1 MAGAEP
7 QRQMSLIPYTSDS
20 QEIVLRRGN
29 AIVVFDPESRQLSL
43 HGNPQTAIGGLDH
56 LDLQQCPYCHR
67 PMQDDANPRQ
77 YDSEDEDASS
87 HDQSTFVNP
96 EYFRMLAHSIPNSA
110 ATSRPASPLKRL
122 PGLKSA
128 GSRNISISG
137 PPTGAEFVGSA
148 PSPSTSNQGIKDD
161 SFLPN
166 YFKHFF
172 VEKSEL
178 GRGGRGVVLLVEHY
192 LDKVFLGEF
201 ACKRIPV
208 GNDHGWLEKVL
219 IEVQL
224 LQRLNHPNLVSYH
237 HVWLEDAQITNF
249 GPSVPCIFILQQYCN
264 SGDLHNYV
272 LGSAKAQ
279 STTEVLKERMRRRS
293 KGYAERPTNLGT
305 RTMNFDE
312 IFSFFRD
319 ITSGLHHLHT
329 NGYIHRDLK
338 PSNCLLHNDGQKMT
352 VHVSDFGEVQ
362 AANEQRNST
371 GATGTISY
379 CAPEVLQ
386 RQGANGEFGEFTTKS
401 DIFSLGMIVYFM
413 CFGRLPYQNADTE
426 NDENEDLDKL
436 RAEVSAW
443 HGFDDV
449 TRARTDLP
457 EKLYKFLKRLLSPD
471 PSERPSTEQILQAI
485 KAGGEI
491 DDIPMNVTRAGGD
504 KSPDLGS
511 MGSRISSVDSP
522 APKKPLR
529 TNSTH
534 QRPGVSQLARHHSGE
549 LVHSKSP
556 PLQPRRFSRDKSAS
570 VSTTT
575 STPSPPDTSTLTFR
589 GRDIGTPPIAKQPT
603 RLMLPPPPPPKLDL
617 IHTHPS
623 LLLTFKIMLFGL
635 KFFLLSYPCA
645 PFAGHAWLT
654 YPLMGLALL
663 DFTAW
668 KANVKGTFVLM
679 VVHGLVVLVAMR
691 WGVLCNGGSGSWKPG
706 GLYDGL

>member
-1 MAGAEP
+1 MADAEP

-43 HGNPQTAIGGLDH
+43 HDDTPQTAIGG

-67 PMQDDANPRQ
+67 PLNDDTNTRQ
-77 YDSEDEDASS
+77 YDSEDAEAPTQE
-87 HDQSTFVNP
+87 QSTFVNP
-96 EYFRMLAHSIPNSA
+96 EYFRMLAHSIPSSA
-110 ATSRPASPLKRL
+110 ATSRPASPLKQL
-122 PGLKSA
+122 PGLRSDA
-128 GSRNISISG
+128 HSRNVSASG
-137 PPTGAEFVGSA
+137 PPSGSESAGGAHPPGTA
-148 PSPSTSNQGIKDD
+148 NQGIKDD

-172 VEKSEL
+172 IEKREL
-178 GRGGRGVVLLVEHY
+178 GRGGCGVVLLVEHH
-192 LDKVFLGEF
+192 LDQVFLGEF
-201 ACKRIPV
+201 ACKRVPV

-224 LQRLNHPNLVSYH
+224 LQRLTHPNLVSYH

-272 LGSAKAQ
+272 LGSSKAT

-293 KGYAERPTNLGT
+293 KGVSERPKDLGT
-305 RTMNFDE
+305 RTMTFDE

-338 PSNCLLHNDGQKMT
+338 PSNCLLHNDGQKMS

-386 RQGANGEFGEFTTKS
+386 RQGAAYGEFTTKS

-413 CFGRLPYQNADTE
+413 CFGRLPYQNADAL

-443 HGFDDV
+443 HGFDDA
-449 TRARTDLP
+449 TRARVDLP
-457 EKLYKFLKRLLSPD
+457 EKLYKFLKRLLSPV
-471 PSERPSTEQILQAI
+471 PAERPSTEQILQAI
-485 KAGGEI
+485 KAGGGI
-491 DDIPMNVTRAGGD
+491 DDILMSSGRAAGE
-504 KSPDLGS
+504 SPSLQNMS
-511 MGSRISSVDSP
+511 SRISSVDSP
-522 APKKPLR
+522 APKKLSR
-529 TNSTH
+529 AYTNPNPS
-534 QRPGVSQLARHHSGE
+534 RPGISQLARHQSGE
-549 LVHSKSP
+549 LVHSRSP
-556 PLQPRRFSRDKSAS
+556 PLQPRRFSRDMGSGS
-570 VSTTT
+570 GSNT
-575 STPSPPDTSTLTFR
+575 STPSPPDTFALTYR
-589 GRDIGTPPIAKQPT
+589 GRDIGAPPLSKHPS
-603 RLMLPPPPPPKLDL
+603 RLMLPPPPAPSNPVYVHPNLLFIFKLL
-617 IHTHPS
+617 
-623 LLLTFKIMLFGL
+623 LFGL
-635 KFFLLSYPCA
+635 KFFLLSYPCS
-645 PFAGHAWLT
+645 PFAPRIWLT
-654 YPLMGLALL
+654 YPLMGLATL
-663 DFTAW
+663 DLTIW
-668 KANVKGTFVLM
+668 KSSLKTSLILI
-679 VVHGLVVLVAMR
+679 VVHALVPAVAAR
-691 WGVLCNGGSGSWKPG
+691 WGTMCNGDGVAWDSTR
-706 GLYDGL
+706 LYDGL

>member
-1 MAGAEP
+1 
-7 QRQMSLIPYTSDS
+7 
-20 QEIVLRRGN
+20 
-29 AIVVFDPESRQLSL
+29 VFDPESRQLSL
-43 HGNPQTAIGGLDH
+43 RGNPQTAIGN

-67 PMQDDANPRQ
+67 PLGDDPNPRP
-77 YDSEDEDASS
+77 YDSEDEGASS
-87 HDQSTFVNP
+87 HNQNSFVNP
-96 EYFRMLAHSIPNSA
+96 EYFRMLAHSIPSSA

-122 PGLKSA
+122 PDLRSG
-128 GSRNISISG
+128 GSRNVT
-137 PPTGAEFVGSA
+137 PTGAEFVGSA
-148 PSPSTSNQGIKDD
+148 PSPAATNQGIKDD

-172 VEKSEL
+172 VEKREL
-178 GRGGRGVVLLVEHY
+178 GRGGRGVVLLVEHF

-208 GNDHGWLEKVL
+208 GNDHAWLEKVL

-224 LQRLNHPNLVSYH
+224 LQRLTHPNLVSYH

-272 LGSAKAQ
+272 LDTTQTTSP
-279 STTEVLKERMRRRS
+279 TEVLKERMRRRS
-293 KGYAERPTNLGT
+293 KGLAERPKNLGL

-338 PSNCLLHNDGQKMT
+338 PSNCLLHNDGQKMS

-362 AANEQRNST
+362 AANEQRTST

-386 RQGANGEFGEFTTKS
+386 RQGSGFGEFTTKS

-413 CFGRLPYQNADTE
+413 CFGRLPYQNADAA

-449 TRARTDLP
+449 TRARKDLP
-457 EKLYKFLKRLLSPD
+457 EKLYKFLKRLLSPN
-471 PSERPSTEQILQAI
+471 PAERPSTEQILQAI

-491 DDIPMNVTRAGGD
+491 DDIPMSPVRTGGD
-504 KSPDLGS
+504 QSPDLS
-511 MGSRISSVDSP
+511 NMSSRIMPVDSP
-522 APKKPLR
+522 APKKAMR
-529 TNSTH
+529 ANTNPIPS
-534 QRPGVSQLARHHSGE
+534 RPGISQLARHHSGE
-549 LVHSKSP
+549 LVHSRSP
-556 PLQPRRFSRDKSAS
+556 PLQPRRFSKD
-570 VSTTT
+570 VSRST
-575 STPSPPDTSTLTFR
+575 STDTNTPSPPDASSLAFR
-589 GRDIGTPPIAKQPT
+589 GRDVGTPPGKQPV
-603 RLMLPPPPPPKLDL
+603 RLMLPPPPPVQSNPLL
-617 IHTHPS
+617 AHHSS
-623 LLLTFKIMLFGL
+623 LLGLKVFLFGFKL
-635 KFFLLSYPCA
+635 FLLSYPCS
-645 PFAGHAWLT
+645 PFAAKAWLV
-654 YPLMGLALL
+654 YPLMGLAIL
-663 DFTAW
+663 DLTVW
-668 KANVKGTFVLM
+668 KASTTESLLLM
-679 VVHGLVVLVAMR
+679 VMHVLIVGMARR
-691 WGVLCNGGSGSWKPG
+691 WSVLCSGNGSRWKG
-706 GLYDGL
+706 EGLYEGL

>member
-1 MAGAEP
+1 
-7 QRQMSLIPYTSDS
+7 
-20 QEIVLRRGN
+20 RRGN

-43 HGNPQTAIGGLDH
+43 RGNSQTAIGGI
-56 LDLQQCPYCHR
+56 DLQQCPYCHR
-67 PMQDDANPRQ
+67 SMKDETDPHQ
-77 YDSEDEDASS
+77 YESEDEQAAS
-87 HDQSTFVNP
+87 HNQNAFVNP
-96 EYFRMLAHSIPNSA
+96 DYFRMLAHSIPNSA
-110 ATSRPASPLKRL
+110 TTSRPASPLKQL
-122 PGLKSA
+122 PDLPP
-128 GSRNISISG
+128 GSSKKADT
-137 PPTGAEFVGSA
+137 PTGAEFVGSA
-148 PSPSTSNQGIKDD
+148 PSPGTTNQGIKDD

-172 VEKSEL
+172 VEKREL
-178 GRGGRGVVLLVEHY
+178 GRGGRGVVLLVEHF

-224 LQRLNHPNLVSYH
+224 LQRLTHPNLVSYH

-272 LGSAKAQ
+272 LGSTQ
-279 STTEVLKERMRRRS
+279 TTSPTEVLKERMRRRS
-293 KGYAERPTNLGT
+293 KGLAERPINLGG

-338 PSNCLLHNDGQKMT
+338 PSNCLLHNDGQKVS

-362 AANEQRNST
+362 AANEQRTST

-386 RQGANGEFGEFTTKS
+386 RQGSGFGEFTTKS

-413 CFGRLPYQNADTE
+413 CFGRLPYQNADAV

-449 TRARTDLP
+449 TRARKDLP
-457 EKLYKFLKRLLSPD
+457 DKLYKFLKRLLSPN
-471 PSERPSTEQILQAI
+471 PAERPSTEQILQAI

-491 DDIPMNVTRAGGD
+491 DDIPMNSVRTGGEQ
-504 KSPDLGS
+504 SPDLGDMS
-511 MGSRISSVDSP
+511 SRIS
-522 APKKPLR
+522 
-529 TNSTH
+529 
-534 QRPGVSQLARHHSGE
+534 E
-549 LVHSKSP
+549 I
-556 PLQPRRFSRDKSAS
+556 
-570 VSTTT
+570 TT
-575 STPSPPDTSTLTFR
+575 SEASIGRTRPFEKST
-589 GRDIGTPPIAKQPT
+589 IAAS
-603 RLMLPPPPPPKLDL
+603 
-617 IHTHPS
+617 S
-623 LLLTFKIMLFGL
+623 LQ
-635 KFFLLSYPCA
+635 
-645 PFAGHAWLT
+645 
-654 YPLMGLALL
+654 
-663 DFTAW
+663 
-668 KANVKGTFVLM
+668 
-679 VVHGLVVLVAMR
+679 
-691 WGVLCNGGSGSWKPG
+691 
-706 GLYDGL
+706 

>member
-1 MAGAEP
+1 MADAEP
-7 QRQMSLIPYTSDS
+7 RRQMSLIPYTSDS
-20 QEIVLRRGN
+20 HEIVLRRGN

-43 HGNPQTAIGGLDH
+43 RGNPQTAIGGLD
-56 LDLQQCPYCHR
+56 LQQCPYCHR
-67 PMQDDANPRQ
+67 SMKDDTDPHQ
-77 YDSEDEDASS
+77 YEPEDEQAAS
-87 HDQSTFVNP
+87 HNQNAFVNP
-96 EYFRMLAHSIPNSA
+96 DYFRMLAHSIPNSA
-110 ATSRPASPLKRL
+110 ATSRPASPLKQL
-122 PGLKSA
+122 PDLPP
-128 GSRNISISG
+128 GSSKKADT
-137 PPTGAEFVGSA
+137 PTGAEYVGSA
-148 PSPSTSNQGIKDD
+148 PSPGTTNQGIKDG

-172 VEKSEL
+172 VEKREL
-178 GRGGRGVVLLVEHY
+178 GRGGRGVVLLVEHF

-224 LQRLNHPNLVSYH
+224 LQRLTHPNLVSYH

-272 LGSAKAQ
+272 LGSTQ
-279 STTEVLKERMRRRS
+279 TTSPTEVLKERMRRRS
-293 KGYAERPTNLGT
+293 KGMAERPINLGG

-338 PSNCLLHNDGQKMT
+338 PSNCLLHNDGQKVS

-362 AANEQRNST
+362 AANEQRTST

-386 RQGANGEFGEFTTKS
+386 RQGSGFGEFTTKS

-413 CFGRLPYQNADTE
+413 CFGRLPYQNADAV

-449 TRARTDLP
+449 TRARKDLP
-457 EKLYKFLKRLLSPD
+457 DKLYKFLKRLLSPN
-471 PSERPSTEQILQAI
+471 PAERPSTEQILQAI

-491 DDIPMNVTRAGGD
+491 DDIPMNTARTGGEQ
-504 KSPDLGS
+504 SPDLGNMS
-511 MGSRISSVDSP
+511 SRISSIDSP
-522 APKKPLR
+522 APKKAMRANNTPIP
-529 TNSTH
+529 S
-534 QRPGVSQLARHHSGE
+534 RPGLSQLARHQSGE
-549 LVHSKSP
+549 LVHSRSP
-556 PLQPRRFSRDKSAS
+556 PLQPRRFSRDVSTSAS
-570 VSTTT
+570 TDT
-575 STPSPPDTSTLTFR
+575 STPSPPDASTLAFR
-589 GRDIGTPPIAKQPT
+589 GRDVGTPPLAKQPS
-603 RLMLPPPPPPKLDL
+603 RLMLPPPPPTQPRRLATRL
-617 IHTHPS
+617 SP
-623 LLLTFKIMLFGL
+623 LLCFKVFLFGL
-635 KFFLLSYPCA
+635 KLFLLNYPCS
-645 PFAGHAWLT
+645 PFAAKAWLL
-654 YPLMGLALL
+654 YPLMGFAIL
-663 DFTAW
+663 DLTIW
-668 KANVKGTFVLM
+668 KTNTRESLVLM
-679 VVHGLVVLVAMR
+679 VVHVLVLAMARR
-691 WGVLCNGGSGSWKPG
+691 WSMLCNGNETTWKAE
-706 GLYDGL
+706 GLYEGL

>member
-1 MAGAEP
+1 MADAEP

-20 QEIVLRRGN
+20 QEVVLRRGN
-29 AIVVFDPESRQLSL
+29 AIVVFDSESRQLSL
-43 HGNPQTAIGGLDH
+43 HKDTQTAIGG

-67 PMQDDANPRQ
+67 PLNDDTNTRQ
-77 YDSEDEDASS
+77 YDSENDETPT
-87 HDQSTFVNP
+87 HEQSTFVNP

-122 PGLKSA
+122 PGLRSDTH
-128 GSRNISISG
+128 SRNVSSSG
-137 PPTGAEFVGSA
+137 PPTGSEFVGSA
-148 PSPSTSNQGIKDD
+148 PSPGTGNQGIKDD

-172 VEKSEL
+172 VEKREL
-178 GRGGRGVVLLVEHY
+178 GRGGCGVVLLVEHF
-192 LDKVFLGEF
+192 LDQVSLGEF
-201 ACKRIPV
+201 ACKRVPV

-272 LGSAKAQ
+272 LGSAKAT

-293 KGYAERPTNLGT
+293 KGVSERPTNLGT

-338 PSNCLLHNDGQKMT
+338 PSNCLLHNDGQKMS

-386 RQGANGEFGEFTTKS
+386 RQGAGFGEFTTKS

-413 CFGRLPYQNADTE
+413 CFGRLPYQNADAL
-426 NDENEDLDKL
+426 NDENEDIDKL

-443 HGFDDV
+443 HGFDDA
-449 TRARTDLP
+449 TRARVDLP
-457 EKLYKFLKRLLSPD
+457 EKLYKFLKRLLSPI
-471 PSERPSTEQILQAI
+471 PAERPSTEQILQAI
-485 KAGGEI
+485 KAGGLI
-491 DDIPMNVTRAGGD
+491 DDIPLSSARVVGEQ
-504 KSPDLGS
+504 SPSLQS

-522 APKKPLR
+522 APRKSSR
-529 TNSTH
+529 TYTNPNPS
-534 QRPGVSQLARHHSGE
+534 RPGISQLARHQSGE
-549 LVHSKSP
+549 LVHSRSP
-556 PLQPRRFSRDKSAS
+556 PLQPRRFSRDMGSGS
-570 VSTTT
+570 GSNT
-575 STPSPPDTSTLTFR
+575 STPSPPDASTLTFR
-589 GRDIGTPPIAKQPT
+589 GRDLGTPSITKQPT
-603 RLMLPPPPPPKLDL
+603 RLMLPPPPLQSQLAFMHPP
-617 IHTHPS
+617 
-623 LLLTFKIMLFGL
+623 LLFALKILLFGL
-635 KFFLLSYPCA
+635 KFFLLSYPCS
-645 PFAGHAWLT
+645 PFAAKMWLT
-654 YPLMGLALL
+654 YPLMGLAML
-663 DFTAW
+663 DLTIW
-668 KANVKGTFVLM
+668 KTNLRTSLILII
-679 VVHGLVVLVAMR
+679 VHGLVTVAAAKWGMMCNGD
-691 WGVLCNGGSGSWKPG
+691 GVLWDSTR
-706 GLYDGL
+706 LYDGL

>member
-1 MAGAEP
+1 MADER

-29 AIVVFDPESRQLSL
+29 AVVVFDPESRQLSL
-43 HGNPQTAIGGLDH
+43 RGNPQTAVGG

-67 PMQDDANPRQ
+67 PLSDNAEPHQ
-77 YDSEDEDASS
+77 YESEDEAAAA
-87 HDQSTFVNP
+87 HNQNAFVNP
-96 EYFRMLAHSIPNSA
+96 DYFRMLAHSIPNSA
-110 ATSRPASPLKRL
+110 TTSRPASPLKQLPDLL
-122 PGLKSA
+122 PGS
-128 GSRNISISG
+128 SRKADT
-137 PPTGAEFVGSA
+137 PTGAEFVGSA
-148 PSPSTSNQGIKDD
+148 PSPGTTNQGIKDD

-172 VEKSEL
+172 VEKREL
-178 GRGGRGVVLLVEHY
+178 GRGGRGVVLLVEHF

-224 LQRLNHPNLVSYH
+224 LQRLTHPNLVSYH

-272 LGSAKAQ
+272 LGSTHTT
-279 STTEVLKERMRRRS
+279 SPTEVLKERMRRRS
-293 KGYAERPTNLGT
+293 KGLAERPINLGG

-338 PSNCLLHNDGQKMT
+338 PSNCLLHNDGQKVS

-362 AANEQRNST
+362 AANEQRTST

-379 CAPEVLQ
+379 CAPEVLR
-386 RQGANGEFGEFTTKS
+386 RQGSGFGEFTTKS

-413 CFGRLPYQNADTE
+413 CFGRLPYQNADAV
-426 NDENEDLDKL
+426 NDGNEDLDKL

-449 TRARTDLP
+449 TRARKDLP
-457 EKLYKFLKRLLSPD
+457 DKLYKFLKRLLSPN
-471 PSERPSTEQILQAI
+471 PAERPSTEQILQAI

-491 DDIPMNVTRAGGD
+491 DDIPVNTTRTGGEQ
-504 KSPDLGS
+504 SPDLRNMS
-511 MGSRISSVDSP
+511 SRISSIDSP
-522 APKKPLR
+522 APQKVTRANTIP
-529 TNSTH
+529 TS
-534 QRPGVSQLARHHSGE
+534 RPRISRLAKHHSGE
-549 LVHSKSP
+549 LVHSRSP
-556 PLQPRRFSRDKSAS
+556 PLQPRRFSRDISAGT
-570 VSTTT
+570 STDT
-575 STPSPPDTSTLTFR
+575 STPSPPDASTLAFR
-589 GRDIGTPPIAKQPT
+589 GRDVGTPPLTKQPG
-603 RLMLPPPPPPKLDL
+603 RLMLPPPPPLQARRL
-617 IHTHPS
+617 TTHLSP
-623 LLLTFKIMLFGL
+623 LLCFKVLLFGL
-635 KFFLLSYPCA
+635 KLFLLSYPCA
-645 PFAGHAWLT
+645 PFAAKAWFL
-654 YPLMGLALL
+654 YSLMGLAILDLTVLKTGTRESLL
-663 DFTAW
+663 LMALHVLIVVMARRWSMLCSGNGSRW
-668 KANVKGTFVLM
+668 KAEDTFEAL
-679 VVHGLVVLVAMR
+679 
-691 WGVLCNGGSGSWKPG
+691 
-706 GLYDGL
+706 